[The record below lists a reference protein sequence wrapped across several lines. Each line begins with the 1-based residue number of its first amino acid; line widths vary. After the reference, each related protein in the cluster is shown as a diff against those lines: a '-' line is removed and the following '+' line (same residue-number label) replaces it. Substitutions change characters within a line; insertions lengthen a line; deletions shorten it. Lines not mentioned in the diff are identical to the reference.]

1 MLKETGRVFRDASY
15 REAQRIAAEVLH
27 PLERSPIKDGG
38 AGEVG
43 RRDSYRDIAD
53 LAARAGGMVHRNFY
67 YLMPL
72 PEAARQQGRT
82 AVPDDLPCLINA
94 GRPARPQQERESAE
108 FVAWKRRKRRGR

>member
-1 MLKETGRVFRDASY
+1 MLKETGRVFRDATY
-15 REAQRIAAEVLH
+15 RDAQRIAAEVLH
-27 PLERSPIKDGG
+27 PLER
-38 AGEVG
+38 ARGEG
-43 RRDSYRDIAD
+43 ERRDSYRDIAD

-94 GRPARPQQERESAE
+94 GRPVRPQQERESAE